1 MFRFRFGFVVL
12 SLVVVLLFA
21 GVLTASR
28 AVREDLFRALGNL
41 AEVVH
46 LVEAEYV
53 EELDPAALAVALDA
67 GIVESVDR
75 WAAVLPSNR
84 AETYRQIIA
93 EPPPFG
99 LGLAKRFS
107 SAAVRHTLAGSPAR
121 LAGLEQWEVIELV
134 DGVNTRG
141 RPLWELRLELHDK
154 LELGEA
160 VELTIV
166 DRHVD
171 ERRTVILEPT
181 PWTPEP
187 ATVELVGG
195 VQVVR
200 LESLAEGAAGRIAS
214 MVDADGPVVIDL
226 RSLIWGLESEAVAVA
241 DLFVSEGLLGQWR
254 GRRAGEAAFE
264 ASADTTVLPVPR
276 AVVVGGDTE
285 GVGEILA
292 VAMQRAGVPAVGAS
306 ATIGHAPHM
315 QFVHEADL
323 TLWIPVGLWL
333 RADAEPIA
341 DGGVEPDEL
350 VDVVPTGAD
359 GGDEDARDA
368 VLDRA
373 LEIAAGDAVLEP
385 AA

>member
-1 MFRFRFGFVVL
+1 MFRFRLGFVAL
-12 SLVVVLLFA
+12 SLMVVLLFA

-46 LVEAEYV
+46 LVQAEYV
-53 EELDPAALAVALDA
+53 EELDPQALAVALDA
-67 GIVESVDR
+67 GIVESVDW
-75 WAAVLPSNR
+75 WAAVLPADR
-84 AETYRQIIA
+84 AEVYRQMVA
-93 EPPPFG
+93 GPPPFG

-107 SAAVRHTLAGSPAR
+107 SASVRHTLAGSPAR
-121 LAGLEQWEVIELV
+121 LAGLDQWEVIELV

-154 LELGEA
+154 LTAGEP

-166 DRHVD
+166 DRQVD
-171 ERRTVILEPT
+171 VRRTVTLEPT

-187 ATVELVGG
+187 AAVELVDG

-200 LESLAEGAAGRIAS
+200 LESLPQGAAGRIAS
-214 MVDADGPVVIDL
+214 MVDADAPVVLDL

-241 DLFVSEGLLGQWR
+241 DLFVSEGLLGEWR
-254 GRRAGEAAFE
+254 GRRAGEATFE
-264 ASADTTVLPVPR
+264 ATAGATVLPAPR

-292 VAMQRAGVPAVGAS
+292 AAMQRAGVPLVGAS

-315 QFVHEADL
+315 QFVHEGDL

-350 VDVVPTGAD
+350 VEVDPAAGEDGEEDAPDVVL
-359 GGDEDARDA
+359 E
-368 VLDRA
+368 RA
-373 LEIAAGDAVLEP
+373 IGIAAAGAALEP

>member
-1 MFRFRFGFVVL
+1 MFRFRLGFVAL
-12 SLVVVLLFA
+12 SMIVVLLFA

-46 LVEAEYV
+46 LVQAEYV
-53 EELDPAALAVALDA
+53 EELDPQALAVALDA
-67 GIVESVDR
+67 GIVESVDW
-75 WAAVLPSNR
+75 WAAVLP
-84 AETYRQIIA
+84 AERSDTYRQLVA
-93 EPPPFG
+93 EPPAFG

-107 SAAVRHTLAGSPAR
+107 SAAVRHTLAGSPSR
-121 LAGLEQWEVIELV
+121 MAGLEQWEVIELV

-141 RPLWELRLELHDK
+141 RPLWELRLELHDR
-154 LELGEA
+154 LTAGES

-166 DRHVD
+166 DRQVD
-171 ERRTVILEPT
+171 VRRTVTLEPT

-187 ATVELVGG
+187 ATVELVDGI
-195 VQVVR
+195 QVVR
-200 LESLAEGAAGRIAS
+200 LESLPEGAAEGIAS
-214 MVDADGPVVIDL
+214 IVDADQPAVLDL

-241 DLFVSEGLLGQWR
+241 DLFLSEGLLGQWR
-254 GRRAGEAAFE
+254 GRRAGEAAF
-264 ASADTTVLPVPR
+264 AARADATVLPVPR

-292 VAMQRAGVPAVGAS
+292 AAMQRAGVPLVGAS

-315 QFVHEADL
+315 QFVHEGDL

-350 VDVVPTGAD
+350 VQVDPADAGDDAGDQPDVVL
-359 GGDEDARDA
+359 E
-368 VLDRA
+368 RA
-373 LEIAAGDAVLEP
+373 LGIAAGDVVLEP